1 MASDI
6 EARVVSILAG
16 DADAVG
22 ELPPMLTLDQQFS
35 MVKRAW
41 AKLDA
46 EWPLSGRAIAAG
58 LGYQTLPKRPPR
70 TCGEAENLGTIA
82 YDPNLPSEWRSFMIT
97 HGVTHPELRRRWDP
111 HSHADNWVLSAL
123 LLVPPGIIRTLS
135 GWEVVERAPCPPR
148 ITQAAINLVRAADRG
163 AVSIFG

>member
-16 DADAVG
+16 AANAVG
-22 ELPPMLTLDQQFS
+22 EPAPLLTLDQQFS
-35 MVKRAW
+35 MVRRAW

-70 TCGEAENLGTIA
+70 LCGEGENLGVIA
-82 YDPNLPSEWRSFMIT
+82 YDPNLSDEWKSFMIA

-123 LLVPPGIIRTLS
+123 LLVPPHVARTLAP
-135 GWEVVERAPCPPR
+135 WEIAERAPCPPR
-148 ITQAAINLVRAADRG
+148 ITWAAVTLVRAADRG